1 MRPRTTYG
9 ILAATAYALIWFAGT
24 VGQGQLA
31 GGSPFPRPTD
41 GMPVAQRFFAESG
54 AAVQL
59 NAGLQMLA
67 AIALLVFAASMTALL
82 WRNDRVGAAALVLA
96 GGAVSTGLLMM
107 GAAVL
112 STLGTP
118 EVTTD
123 PALTWTL
130 NQISFWLGG
139 PLHVA
144 ALGITIAGAA
154 RGLTGMVP
162 RWLSASGLVVGG
174 IGVLAALTGLVPA
187 LAVCTLAGRFLGFAW
202 LLAAAALLVRARE
215 PFLV

>member
-1 MRPRTTYG
+1 MSSRTNYG
-9 ILAATAYALIWFAGT
+9 ILAGAAFALIWVAGT
-24 VGQGQLA
+24 VVQGRLA

-59 NAGLQMLA
+59 NGGLQIVA
-67 AIALLVFAASMTALL
+67 AVALLVFAASLAAWLH
-82 WRNDRVGAAALVLA
+82 RNDRVGAAALVLA
-96 GGAVSTGLLMM
+96 GGAVSAGLLMI

-112 STLGTP
+112 STLGTA

-123 PALTWTL
+123 PALTWAL

-144 ALGITIAGAA
+144 ALGITIAAAA
-154 RGLTGMVP
+154 RGLTGLVP

-174 IGVLAALTGLVPA
+174 IGVLAALTGLVPV
-187 LAVCTLAGRFLGFAW
+187 LAVCTLAGRFLGFVW
-202 LLAAAALLVRARE
+202 LLAAAALLVRPRE
-215 PFLV
+215 TSLV